1 MSLSDAIKA
10 LTEELAA
17 RFLLDA
23 LFPGVILPFSGT
35 FGGSDGKRPIDSRT
49 GKARESWALC
59 DGTNGTPDLRGKFL
73 RGKADG
79 ETSGA
84 SGGTAPENVDAEG
97 WNYALKARSGKS
109 AVQVQAG
116 APQYIAF
123 CYIKKIA

>member
-1 MSLSDAIKA
+1 MSLSGSVA
-10 LTEELAA
+10 ELAEEIGE

-23 LFPGVILPFSGT
+23 LFPGVVLPFSGT
-35 FGGSDGKRPIDSRT
+35 FGGSDGKRPLDSRT

-73 RGKADG
+73 RGKADS
-79 ETSGA
+79 ETAGA
-84 SGGTAPENVDAEG
+84 SGGSAPTTVDAEG

-109 AVQVQAG
+109 TVQVQAG